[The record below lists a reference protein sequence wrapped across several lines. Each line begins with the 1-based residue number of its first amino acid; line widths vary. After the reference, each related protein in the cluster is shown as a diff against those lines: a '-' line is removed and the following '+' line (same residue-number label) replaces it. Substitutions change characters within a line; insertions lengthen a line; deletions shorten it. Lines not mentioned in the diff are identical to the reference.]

1 MADLGKCGPPDALI
15 GRAASL
21 FCEVAMNDLP
31 PNLPTAPMPR
41 PPAQVLP
48 YFETLGLELTICF
61 LLTFGGAD
69 MYLSAD
75 PKGGSEVEAHIGRE
89 NLKALAALS
98 RAPKSTMQRR
108 VPLAKRWLT
117 EVLHWQ
123 GHSKAAIARKLRITT
138 NTVGKYLAKEY
149 ANARE

>member
-1 MADLGKCGPPDALI
+1 MK
-15 GRAASL
+15 
-21 FCEVAMNDLP
+21 DLP
-31 PNLPTAPMPR
+31 PNLPSLPMPR

-48 YFETLGLELTICF
+48 YFETLGLELTISF

-69 MYLSAD
+69 LYLPAD
-75 PKGGSEVEAHIGRE
+75 PKGGSEVEAHIGRD

-98 RAPKSTMQRR
+98 RAPKSTMQKR

-123 GHSKAAIARKLRITT
+123 GHSAAAIARKLRITT
-138 NTVGKYLAKEY
+138 VSVGRYLAKEY
-149 ANARE
+149 ADARE

>member
-1 MADLGKCGPPDALI
+1 
-15 GRAASL
+15 
-21 FCEVAMNDLP
+21 MNDLP
-31 PNLPTAPMPR
+31 PNLPATPMPR
-41 PPAQVLP
+41 PAAQVLP
-48 YFETLGLELTICF
+48 YFESLGLDLTVTF

-69 MYLSAD
+69 LYLPAD
-75 PKGGSEVEAHIGRE
+75 PKGGSEVETLIGPDNLTAH
-89 NLKALAALS
+89 AALS
-98 RAPKSTMQRR
+98 RAPKSGMQSR
-108 VPLAKRWLT
+108 VPLAKRWLA

>member
-1 MADLGKCGPPDALI
+1 
-15 GRAASL
+15 
-21 FCEVAMNDLP
+21 MNDLP
-31 PNLPTAPMPR
+31 PNLPATPMPR

-48 YFETLGLELTICF
+48 YFKTLGLDLTVTF

-69 MYLSAD
+69 LYLPAD
-75 PKGGSEVEAHIGRE
+75 PKGGSEVESLIGTD
-89 NLKALAALS
+89 NLKALAARS
-98 RAPKSTMQRR
+98 RAPKSNMQNR

-123 GHSKAAIARKLRITT
+123 GYSKAAIARKLRITT

>member
-1 MADLGKCGPPDALI
+1 
-15 GRAASL
+15 
-21 FCEVAMNDLP
+21 
-31 PNLPTAPMPR
+31 MP
-41 PPAQVLP
+41 
-48 YFETLGLELTICF
+48 
-61 LLTFGGAD
+61 
-69 MYLSAD
+69 AD
-75 PKGGSEVEAHIGRE
+75 PKGGSEVEALIGPN

-98 RAPKSTMQRR
+98 RAPKSGMQPR

-149 ANARE
+149 ASARD